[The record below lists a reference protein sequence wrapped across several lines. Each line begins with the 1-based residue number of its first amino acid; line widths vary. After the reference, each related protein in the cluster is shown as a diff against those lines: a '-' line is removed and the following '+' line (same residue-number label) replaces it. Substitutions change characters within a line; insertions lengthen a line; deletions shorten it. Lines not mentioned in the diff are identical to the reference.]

1 MNIRNISFRNILLAS
16 VTFIILNGCSSL
28 SVNYDFNEQVDF
40 TKYKTFDWLPFPKN
54 MKADELNRARFVT
67 AVENNLAAKGISQ
80 NTSNPDFV
88 IATHFGKENKI
99 DITNWGYTYAPIGY
113 YHGYGYRHPGNFGYA
128 GSYASTGGVSVYEYE
143 QGTLILDVVDAK
155 TKKLIWRAT
164 AKAIISPASTPE
176 KQTEKIRNAV
186 HKILKNFP
194 PKAKPAEEK
203 DASTDSVY

>member
-1 MNIRNISFRNILLAS
+1 MNIRNINFGSTLLAS
-16 VTFIILNGCSSL
+16 VAFIILSGCSSL

-54 MKADELNRARFVT
+54 IKADELNRARFVT
-67 AVENNLAAKGISQ
+67 AVENNLAAKGINQ

-113 YHGYGYRHPGNFGYA
+113 YRGYGYRHPGNYGYA

-164 AKAIISPASTPE
+164 AKAIVSPASTPE
-176 KQTEKIRNAV
+176 KQTEKIKNAV
-186 HKILKNFP
+186 HKILEHFP
-194 PKAKPAEEK
+194 PKAKPAEE
-203 DASTDSVY
+203 